1 MSSIGIQAL
10 LLPLLGI
17 HSALTHQELMGL
29 FEITRGLRT
38 SYRFASSE
46 PGAGALYGRFT
57 LNFCRIIAG
66 GVTHY
71 ASMERSIDETAA
83 KRSGRLDFAFGHSI
97 RSRSCCIVSLGDD

>member
-1 MSSIGIQAL
+1 MSGIGIQAL

-29 FEITRGLRT
+29 FEITRGLGT

-57 LNFCRIIAG
+57 LNFCRIVAG
-66 GVTHY
+66 GVAHY
-71 ASMERSIDETAA
+71 ASMERSIDEAA
-83 KRSGRLDFAFGHSI
+83 PQT
-97 RSRSCCIVSLGDD
+97 